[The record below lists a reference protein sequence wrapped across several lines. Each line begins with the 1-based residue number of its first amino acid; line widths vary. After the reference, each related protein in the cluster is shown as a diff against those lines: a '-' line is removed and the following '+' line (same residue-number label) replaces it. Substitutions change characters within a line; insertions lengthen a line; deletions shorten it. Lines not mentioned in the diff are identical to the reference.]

1 MAYNSPLRLGTVALN
16 VQNLD
21 LQSLFYQQ
29 VIGLQVLAADDT
41 TVDLG
46 VPELDQPIVRLIKTD
61 LPAERTYGLYHIAI
75 LHPNRESLAQHFRHL
90 LSNKVPL
97 QGASD
102 HGYSEGI
109 YLADT
114 EGNGIE
120 LYQDKPFDTWQIEA
134 DGRIIGTTEAMD
146 AEGLLALATEPTPQP
161 YQLPSG
167 TIVGHVH
174 LSVKDAVATSQLY
187 QQVFGFD
194 DKLTFPSASFV
205 ASGTYHHHLAF
216 NQWAGQNLDKRQA
229 GQPGLAYLTLTYPT
243 QEALETVHAQ
253 AQEHGMVIVQHQE
266 NSLLL
271 EDSNGIRILVQIS

>member
-1 MAYNSPLRLGTVALN
+1 MMIEPAKLSLGQVVLN
-16 VQNLD
+16 VNNLE
-21 LQSLFYQQ
+21 LQTSFYQQ
-29 VIGLQVLAADDT
+29 VIGLKVLSQTDQA
-41 TVDLG
+41 VDLG
-46 VPELDQPIVRLIKTD
+46 VDQTTMMRLVKTDQPAVRN
-61 LPAERTYGLYHIAI
+61 YGLYHTAI
-75 LHPNRESLAQHFRHL
+75 LLPDRVSLATVFKHL
-90 LSNKVPL
+90 INNQIPL
-97 QGASD
+97 QGGSD
-102 HGYSEGI
+102 HGYSEAI
-109 YLADT
+109 YLEDT

-120 LYQDKPFDTWQIEA
+120 LYRDKPIETWDIRE
-134 DGRIIGTTEAMD
+134 DGRIVGQTVALD
-146 AEGLLALATEPTPQP
+146 ADGILALATEPSPQP

-253 AQEHGMVIVQHQE
+253 AQEYGMVIVQYQE

>member
-1 MAYNSPLRLGTVALN
+1 MMIEPAKLSLGQVVLN
-16 VQNLD
+16 VNNLE
-21 LQSLFYQQ
+21 LQTSFYQQ
-29 VIGLQVLAADDT
+29 VIGLKVLSQTDQA
-41 TVDLG
+41 VDLG
-46 VPELDQPIVRLIKTD
+46 VDQTTMMRLVKTDQPAVSN
-61 LPAERTYGLYHIAI
+61 YGLYHTAI
-75 LHPNRESLAQHFRHL
+75 LLPDRVSLATVFKHL
-90 LSNKVPL
+90 INNQIPL
-97 QGASD
+97 QGGSD
-102 HGYSEGI
+102 HGYSEAI
-109 YLADT
+109 YLEDT

-120 LYQDKPFDTWQIEA
+120 LYRDKPIETWDIRE
-134 DGRIIGTTEAMD
+134 DGRIVGQTVALD
-146 AEGLLALATEPTPQP
+146 AGGILELATEPSPQP

-253 AQEHGMVIVQHQE
+253 AQEHGMVIVHYQDK
-266 NSLLL
+266 SLLL
-271 EDSNGIRILVQIS
+271 EDPNGIRILVQIS

>member
-46 VPELDQPIVRLIKTD
+46 VPGLDQPIVRLIKTD

-102 HGYSEGI
+102 HGYSEAI

-146 AEGLLALATEPTPQP
+146 AEGLLALAQDQEGP
-161 YQLPSG
+161 YLLPAG
-167 TIVGHVH
+167 TTVGHVH
-174 LSVKDAVATSQLY
+174 LSVQDAGTSSQLY
-187 QQVFGFD
+187 QKLFGMG
-194 DKLTFPSASFV
+194 DKFSIPTASWI
-205 ASGTYHHHLAF
+205 AAGTYHHHLAV
-216 NQWAGQNLDKRQA
+216 NHWAGRHLATRQVQ
-229 GQPGLAYLTLTYPT
+229 QPGLAYLTI
-243 QEALETVHAQ
+243 EVLEPAAFVRMVEMAEQ
-253 AQEHGMVIVQHQE
+253 AEVTILEQTADQ
-266 NSLLL
+266 LLL
-271 EDSNGIRILVQIS
+271 EDALGIRFAIKQI